1 MEVQTSEYPVSNLRR
16 KIVSKYH
23 GLNIARL
30 HDILFPQ
37 EDSVFV
43 SGFYM
48 KRIKCLFVFRILE
61 TPTDVSN
68 R

>member
-16 KIVSKYH
+16 EIVSKYH
-23 GLNIARL
+23 GRL
-30 HDILFPQ
+30 HDILICFF
-37 EDSVFV
+37 SSRRF
-43 SGFYM
+43 
-48 KRIKCLFVFRILE
+48 RIRVWFLYEKNKMFVFRILE